1 MKVQPSLTFRH
12 QRIAQENTWGP
23 TLAIFASALLALAMT
38 GSQSAWAFN
47 VKNAR
52 LVDKGFKVFTKET
65 FNGNGRTCSTCHI
78 PKDDYTISPADLPT
92 LSAHDRNLV
101 FATHNSQLENQT
113 LVNQFAMFNI
123 TNDTPGASGTGTTPT
138 GPFRAS
144 MQLSGLALTTLND
157 CPNATVIASATDTG
171 PTAQI
176 TTATPPTFPFALNEE
191 VRVEGVSVAGY
202 NGSTFE
208 ISSVISP
215 TTFQYTTLTGAAITG
230 LPSVGPGGGVSGLP
244 TPPITT
250 TGSGACSTAPNFV
263 TTPTTTGTRFI
274 ELGWAGDGAPLDPT
288 LFEVG
293 KPRDY
298 ADCVAAVNNADANQ
312 NVLSPVL
319 NAFSTGAVRH
329 HFARTNAR
337 VPGKDFRCPTPAEQN
352 ALTAFQEYLGRQFP
366 SGTPLELALEAGTTF
381 PGTQVSSVQ
390 PVVTFNDSTAETGKA
405 IFLNPSASCN
415 FCHFNAGAS
424 MSTTQVKTEPLGD
437 PPLPFPGRNENNSQL
452 VNILTNTS
460 FIIPSSGQT
469 VTGGLDGLTPVT
481 VGTDPGDGNPFS
493 DKHGGFIPVFNVQ
506 SIIEAPRK
514 KSFFHNGAF
523 NTSVEDAASFY
534 FGNPTVQ
541 TSGSTL
547 ITPGFDLANGNFA
560 IGTNQD
566 GSPVTLAPGLP
577 NPLPR
582 ASGQQTGTQALVAL
596 AGTYFPGDS
605 VSGNVLTSPGG
616 QDVLNTL
623 GFFLRALNVVY
634 SIADC
639 ERLVDDT
646 VSRLDAG
653 LPTEVPILNCTTD
666 LGDVDRVIAG
676 ARVTVPDNYVT
687 VQMQAQSLQ
696 GELKK
701 YANQHNRAK
710 LIGVI
715 NQLQAM
721 RSSIASI
728 SPDLSE

>member
-1 MKVQPSLTFRH
+1 MQPRLVSCHEKVARQNIWSSTFTIH
-12 QRIAQENTWGP
+12 V
-23 TLAIFASALLALAMT
+23 LVLLALGT
-38 GSQSAWAFN
+38 IGSPSAWAFDAHQA
-47 VKNAR
+47 K
-52 LVDKGFKVFTKET
+52 LVDKGFRLFSTET

-92 LSAHDRNLV
+92 LSAHDKALV
-101 FATHNSQLENQT
+101 LATHNSQLENPT
-113 LVNQFAMFNI
+113 LVNQFALFNI

-157 CPNATVIASATDTG
+157 CPNATLIAAATDTG
-171 PTAQI
+171 ATAQI
-176 TTATPPTFPFALNEE
+176 TTATPPPFPFAVNEQI
-191 VRVEGVSVAGY
+191 RIEGVSFAGY

-215 TTFQYTTLTGAAITG
+215 TTIQYTTLSGADITG
-230 LPSVGPGGGVSGLP
+230 LPSAGPGGGVSGLP
-244 TPPITT
+244 TPPTT
-250 TGSGACSTAPNFV
+250 TGGSGACSTAPNFA

-293 KPRDY
+293 NPRAY
-298 ADCVAAVNNADANQ
+298 ADCVAAVNNADANP

-319 NAFSTGAVRH
+319 SAFSTGAVRH

-337 VPGKDFRCPTPAEQN
+337 VPGKDFRCPTSAELN

-390 PVVTFNDSTAETGKA
+390 PVITFNDPTAETGKA
-405 IFLNPSASCN
+405 IFLNPSAACN

-452 VNILTNTS
+452 VDVLTDTS
-460 FIIPSSGQT
+460 FLIPSTGDT
-469 VTGGLDGLTPVT
+469 VTGGLDSVTPVT
-481 VGTDPGDGNPFS
+481 IGKDPGDGNPFS

-523 NTSVEDAASFY
+523 TTSVEDAASFY

-541 TSGSTL
+541 TSGPTL

-560 IGTNQD
+560 VGTNQD
-566 GSPVTLAPGLP
+566 GSPVTLAAGLP

-582 ASGQQTGTQALVAL
+582 ASGQKTGTQALVAL
-596 AGTYFPGDS
+596 AGTYFPSDS

-639 ERLVDDT
+639 ERLVDD
-646 VSRLDAG
+646 SIGRIDAG
-653 LPTEVPILNCTTD
+653 LPLTVPVLNCTTD
-666 LGDVDRVIAG
+666 LNDVDRVIAG
-676 ARVTVPDNYVT
+676 AHVTVPGNYVT
-687 VQMQAQSLQ
+687 VQTQAQNLR

-701 YANQHNRAK
+701 AADQRSRAK
-710 LIGVI
+710 LSKIVGK
-715 NQLQAM
+715 LEDM

-728 SPDLSE
+728 SPDLP

>member
-1 MKVQPSLTFRH
+1 VEAISR
-12 QRIAQENTWGP
+12 RANIARQNTWWSIVVIHA
-23 TLAIFASALLALAMT
+23 LASLAL
-38 GSQSAWAFN
+38 SQNAWAFD
-47 VKNAR
+47 VKNAE
-52 LVDKGFKVFTKET
+52 LIDKGFHVFTKET

-101 FATHNSQLENQT
+101 LATHNSQLENPT
-113 LVNQFAMFNI
+113 LVNQFGLFNI
-123 TNDTPGASGTGTTPT
+123 TNDTPGASGGGTTPA

-157 CPNATVIASATDTG
+157 CPNATLIAAATDTG
-171 PTAQI
+171 ATAEI
-176 TTATPPTFPFALNEE
+176 TTTTLPTFPFALNEQI
-191 VRVEGVSVAGY
+191 RIEGVSVAGY

-208 ISSVISP
+208 ISSVINP
-215 TTFQYTTLTGAAITG
+215 TTFQYTTLTGAPITG

-244 TPPITT
+244 TPPTTT
-250 TGSGACSTAPNFV
+250 TGSGVCSTAPNFA

-293 KPRDY
+293 KPGDY
-298 ADCVAAVNNADANQ
+298 ADCVSAVNNADANQ

-319 NAFSTGAVRH
+319 SAFSAGAVRH

-337 VPGKDFRCPTPAEQN
+337 VPGKDFRCPTSAELN

-366 SGTPLELALEAGTTF
+366 SGTPLELALQAGTTF
-381 PGTQVSSVQ
+381 PGTQVSSAQSVI
-390 PVVTFNDSTAETGKA
+390 TFNDSTAETGKA
-405 IFLNPSASCN
+405 IFLNPSAACN

-452 VNILTNTS
+452 VDILSDTT
-460 FIIPSSGQT
+460 FIVPSTGAT
-469 VTGGLDGLTPVT
+469 VTGGLDGATPVT
-481 VGTDPGDGNPFS
+481 LGPDPGDGNPFS
-493 DKHGGFIPVFNVQ
+493 NKHGGFIPVFNVQ

-523 NTSVEDAASFY
+523 NTAVEDAASFY

-541 TSGSTL
+541 TSGTTL
-547 ITPGFDLANGNFA
+547 VTPGFDLANGNFA

-566 GSPVTLAPGLP
+566 GSPVTLATGLTS
-577 NPLPR
+577 PLPR
-582 ASGQQTGTQALVAL
+582 SASGETGTQALVHL
-596 AGTYFPGDS
+596 AGTYFPSDS
-605 VSGNVLTSPGG
+605 VSGTVLTSPGG

-634 SIADC
+634 SLADC

-653 LPTEVPILNCTTD
+653 LSTQVPVLNCTTD

-687 VQMQAQSLQ
+687 VQMQAQSLP

-701 YANQHNRAK
+701 YASQHDRAK

-715 NQLQAM
+715 NRLQAM
-721 RSSIASI
+721 RHSIATI

>member
-1 MKVQPSLTFRH
+1 MQSTWSATFR
-12 QRIAQENTWGP
+12 
-23 TLAIFASALLALAMT
+23 IFAGVLLAAGMI
-38 GSQSAWAFN
+38 SAPSAWAFD
-47 VKNAR
+47 VKSAK
-52 LVDKGFKVFTKET
+52 LIDKGFKIFTNET

-78 PKDDYTISPADLPT
+78 PKDDYTISPADLAT
-92 LSAHDRNLV
+92 LSAHDKDLV
-101 FATHNSQLENQT
+101 FATHNSQLENRI
-113 LVNQFAMFNI
+113 LVNKYGLFNI
-123 TNDTPGASGTGTTPT
+123 TNETPGASGRGTTPT

-157 CPNATVIASATDTG
+157 CPNATLIASATDTG
-171 PTAQI
+171 ATAEI
-176 TTATPPTFPFALNEE
+176 TTATPPTFPFALNEQI
-191 VRVEGVSVAGY
+191 RIEGVSVAGY

-244 TPPITT
+244 TPPTTT
-250 TGSGACSTAPNFV
+250 TGSGVCSTAPNFA

-312 NVLSPVL
+312 SVLSPVL

-337 VPGKDFRCPTPAEQN
+337 VPGKDFRCPTAAELN

-381 PGTQVSSVQ
+381 PGTQVSSLQ
-390 PVVTFNDSTAETGKA
+390 PVITFNDSTAETGKA
-405 IFLNPSASCN
+405 IFLNPSAACN

-424 MSTTQVKTEPLGD
+424 MTTTQVKTEPLGD

-452 VNILTNTS
+452 VDVLTDTS
-460 FIIPSSGQT
+460 FLIPSTGET
-469 VTGGLDGLTPVT
+469 VTGGLNASTLVT
-481 VGTDPGDGNPFS
+481 IGKDPGDGNPFS
-493 DKHGGFIPVFNVQ
+493 DKHGGFLPVFNVQ

-547 ITPGFDLANGNFA
+547 VTPGFDLASGNFA

-566 GSPVTLAPGLP
+566 GSAVTLAAGLP
-577 NPLPR
+577 SPLPR
-582 ASGQQTGTQALVAL
+582 AAGQKTGTQALVAL
-596 AGTYFPGDS
+596 AGTYFPADS

-623 GFFLRALNVVY
+623 GFFMRALNVVY
-634 SIADC
+634 SLADC

-646 VSRLDAG
+646 VSRHDAG
-653 LPTEVPILNCTTD
+653 LSTEVPVLNCTTD
-666 LGDVDRVIAG
+666 LGDVYRVIAG

-701 YANQHNRAK
+701 YARQGNRAK
-710 LIGVI
+710 LKGVI

-721 RSSIASI
+721 RNSIASI
-728 SPDLSE
+728 SPDLP

>member
-1 MKVQPSLTFRH
+1 MRAATQSTWSAALT
-12 QRIAQENTWGP
+12 IV
-23 TLAIFASALLALAMT
+23 ALLAVAMA
-38 GSQSAWAFN
+38 GSPKAWAFD
-47 VKNAR
+47 VKSAKQI
-52 LVDKGFKVFTKET
+52 DKGFKLFTEET
-65 FNGNGRTCSTCHI
+65 FDGNGRTCSTCHI
-78 PKDDYTISPADLPT
+78 PKDDYTISPADLPA
-92 LSAHDRNLV
+92 LSAHDRALV
-101 FATHNSQLENQT
+101 FATHNSQLENQAM
-113 LVNQFAMFNI
+113 VNQFALFNI
-123 TNDTPGASGTGTTPT
+123 TNETPGASGNGTTPT

-157 CPNATVIASATDTG
+157 CPNATVIATATDSG
-171 PTAQI
+171 ATAEI
-176 TTATPPTFPFALNEE
+176 TTATPPPFPFALNEQI
-191 VRVEGVSVAGY
+191 RIEGVSVAGY
-202 NGSTFE
+202 NGTAFE

-215 TTFQYTTLTGAAITG
+215 TTFQYTTSTGAAITG
-230 LPSVGPGGGVSGLP
+230 LPSVGPGGGVSGIP

-250 TGSGACSTAPNFV
+250 TGSGVCSTSPNFV
-263 TTPTTTGTRFI
+263 TTATTTGTRFI
-274 ELGWAGDGAPLDPT
+274 ELGWSGDGAPLDPT
-288 LFEVG
+288 LFELG
-293 KPRDY
+293 RPRDY
-298 ADCVAAVNNADANQ
+298 ADCVASINNADANQ

-319 NAFSTGAVRH
+319 NAFTTGAVRH

-337 VPGKDFRCPTPAEQN
+337 MPGKDFRCPTPAELN

-366 SGTPLELALEAGTTF
+366 SGTPLEFALEAGTTF
-381 PGTQVSSVQ
+381 PGTQVSSTQ

-405 IFLNPSASCN
+405 IFLNPKAACN
-415 FCHFNAGAS
+415 FCHFNGGAS

-452 VNILTNTS
+452 VNILTDTT
-460 FIIPSSGQT
+460 FIVPSTGQT

-481 VGTDPGDGNPFS
+481 IGKDPGDGTPFS

-514 KSFFHNGAF
+514 KSFFHNAAF
-523 NTSVEDAASFY
+523 TTSLEDAASFY

-566 GSPVTLAPGLP
+566 GSPVTLAAGLP

-582 ASGQQTGTQALVAL
+582 ASGQETGTQALTAL
-596 AGTYFPGDS
+596 AGTYFPSDS
-605 VSGNVLTSPGG
+605 VSGTVLTSQGG

-634 SIADC
+634 SLTDC

-653 LPTEVPILNCTTD
+653 LSTRVPVLNCTTD

-687 VQMQAQSLQ
+687 VQMQARSLE
-696 GELKK
+696 GELTK
-701 YANQHNRAK
+701 YAKQGNRAK
-710 LIGVI
+710 LKGVI

-721 RSSIASI
+721 RSSIATI
-728 SPDLSE
+728 SPDLP